1 MENVSKA
8 VAVGVI
14 ALAGMLWAGDPYVEG
29 TGAQA
34 VVTDRFV
41 GPNTK
46 IVCDFAFTSPTPVQQ
61 RVFGADKEGVADNL
75 SCSVYIN
82 GGSGYSWA
90 FQDGNGNW
98 TPFSNNNE
106 MKASTDRWTV
116 TLDSP
121 GNAAV
126 LSNATTTLSQTIG
139 TKRTKTSVLPMT
151 LMATVLDA
159 AGTSFQNY
167 GKVRIYKFELY
178 ENGELKLDL
187 VPRKRQGKGVF
198 YDTVSRRMFRSVTS
212 TPLVA
217 GADCVELSDSELAYS
232 GDLVLSDV
240 AGGSYTVNANAT
252 YQDLIFTADA
262 GAYTVSGG
270 PIALDGRIYN
280 RSAVAQSVTAPISH
294 VSRLLASVGPGL
306 SLSDVTANGAFIPM
320 GTGGP
325 VTLLGENTF
334 NGNLVLVNNPRVV
347 SPRVYKTSSFS
358 KDLAGKNDANVQ
370 VTYALCNDGTTTFTG
385 GLEDYTG
392 GQRGDV
398 VFFEGTGHL
407 VFGGNVQPN
416 GNDGYL
422 VFHSGVAEVASLI
435 WDSDRGYN
443 SALYVESA
451 AVLDCTGDARQTGNY
466 GLHYY
471 VDGTLTIGGTLTLA
485 ASYCHLLSPA
495 GTGTLNVNRL
505 VASVLAENVTVPTIN
520 VGTGGFVGT
529 DTKVGAVTIG
539 AWTGDFSIGG
549 SPVFSGT
556 TLRAEATNGT
566 PATITLVGT
575 PVSSTT
581 LTKSGSGD
589 LVLPADGYP
598 KLGGTLRV
606 TEGALAF
613 AASPTFGV
621 TVEVA
626 DGAGVKVAA
635 GQTAT
640 LTAASFAGTATLSFG
655 ATPAQVGRLV
665 LPANAF
671 ASAEKI
677 VVKIEGTAPAA
688 GTTATLVSGM
698 NLSSDDL
705 AKFELVLPTGATGAL
720 AVSNGDL
727 VLSVQSS
734 STPAASTLVWSGSA
748 STLWDMTAANW
759 LKNGAA
765 AAFTA
770 FDNVR
775 FDGTD
780 AGNGTVVVAEGGV
793 SAGTVTFDANNKTY
807 AVRGG
812 KISGVDAFT
821 VKGGAT
827 VVLSAPLDNQPIVV
841 TNGLL
846 RVDAE
851 NADLLGSVGA
861 YVEVR
866 DGGTFD
872 IHARSTSEDSILTT
886 HNKKFR
892 IAGAGFKG
900 VGAINN
906 MGTDGGDVARIHT
919 IELTGDATIASDKRW
934 DLRSYANSRNAGRP
948 QLTGTNHVL
957 TVDGREN
964 GGSFCLIGA
973 DVNLGKMVVDGNGTV
988 SVESGTAFSAKDGVE
1003 LQKGYLQFWNIG
1015 RNFETPIFVSGT
1027 GRIGT
1032 GGSMATVAGPIRV
1045 ETGATLSFT
1054 GGSGKGVAMKYA
1066 GGIGGDGA
1074 LRVTGDVHHFVSDV
1088 EQENL
1093 AVTGGFAVYGDATA
1107 AGNARKWPK
1116 NVAMSGGYLC
1126 FAPSTNSVYRGY
1138 TLTSTGDKI
1147 SQFVP
1152 GWTDGAATTGTVVT
1166 VEDTTLGDGVGVSL
1180 GLGGTN
1186 SYVRR
1191 SGFATFGRGFT
1202 ANALATLSLGTFLEY
1217 PGDATLTISDGAS
1230 VTMKAGANVTLGLY
1244 SGETNNLHRLVVDGG
1259 VFDAT
1264 AANPVRVGYDTHA
1277 AEFLVK
1283 GGTAKLSGVAL
1294 RANNKHGMK
1303 PLAMLSRSLP
1313 YEVFGMS
1320 GGNVELYGDLTTER
1334 AYPMVPQFWFGGG
1347 TLTSVADWSTDHFQ
1361 YGMFEPWGDIS
1372 GTNVF
1377 TLATNGKKATFRSAL
1392 QGNSKVELTGD
1403 GSFVAD
1409 YHGVQGGVEGRW
1421 TVANTGTATL
1431 KTAAAFADGLAVTN
1445 GATAMIDIGPRTNY
1459 VGMSVLCNV
1468 TNEFGANPMT
1478 VDNFYSSASV
1488 FPSLFTKDMQKLFCE
1503 LTTPHYMA
1511 YRADAEFY
1519 VDEAG
1524 TWTFAVTY
1532 DDRGDVLVDGRRVAY
1547 NSAWNN
1553 VGVGS
1558 IDLTK
1563 GWHRVSI
1570 TCKDNSGGAGPAK
1583 DYADPKSFYDRGM
1596 AVGFHKGATTS
1607 TDGVDYL
1614 PFSPAHLTM
1623 RPVRSVR
1630 WTYRDGVK
1638 TQNLLKGWPE
1648 TEYAFTMVTNSMQA
1662 IHDKNWHFGKTAVN
1676 SFAGWLYVTPEEAGT
1691 WAFDGVYDD
1700 RIYVEIDGK
1709 KAFAN
1714 GSYNKTASSTA
1725 EVSAGWHAFRVSVCD
1740 YGGGISWSAVDNFG
1754 AALYVKRPSDAARVT
1769 FDERNLYM
1777 TAYPFGFIGGNLDV
1791 AEGATLANVSANGPA
1806 EITGT
1811 LSGTGTLTG
1820 PYRLTGTWNVS
1831 VEDGRTLKAATWGDG
1846 ADANTLADAK
1856 IHVSMNA
1863 KPVKAQWTLGP
1874 ALGLEGKTEAERAA
1888 MLTADLNG
1896 EPYENGFKLAVV
1908 DGKLMLVNLKPGC
1921 TVIIL
1926 R

>member
-46 IVCDFAFTSPTPVQQ
+46 IVCDFAFTSPTPTQQ
-61 RVFGADKEGVADNL
+61 RVFGADKEGAAVL

-82 GGSGYSWA
+82 GSGGYSWA
-90 FQDGNGNW
+90 FQDGDGNW

-106 MKASTDRWTV
+106 MKVSTDRWTV

-121 GNAAV
+121 GNTAV
-126 LSNATTTLSQTIG
+126 LSNATKTLSQTIS
-139 TKRTKTSVLPMT
+139 TSRTKTSVLPMT
-151 LMATVLDA
+151 LMATVEDA
-159 AGTSFQNY
+159 VGTKFRNY
-167 GKVRIYKFELY
+167 GWVRIYKFELY
-178 ENGELKLDL
+178 ENGELKLNL
-187 VPRKRQGKGVF
+187 VPRTRQGEGVF
-198 YDTVSRRMFRSVTS
+198 YDTISRRMFRSVTS

-232 GDLVLSDV
+232 RDLVLSDA
-240 AGGSYTVNANAT
+240 AGGSHVVDAKAA
-252 YQDLIFTADA
+252 YQDLVFTADA

-270 PIALDGRIYN
+270 SLELSGRIYN
-280 RSAVAQSVTAPISH
+280 RSAVAQSITAPISH
-294 VSRLLASVGPGL
+294 IGRLLASVGPGL
-306 SLSDVTANGAFIPM
+306 SLSGVTAQGSFIPM
-320 GTGGP
+320 GTGGR
-325 VTLLGENTF
+325 VTLSGENTF
-334 NGNLVLVNNPRVV
+334 AGNLVLANNPCVV
-347 SPRVYKTSSFS
+347 SQRVYKTSSYS

-370 VTYALCNDGTTTFTG
+370 VTYALCNNGTTTFTG

-398 VFFEGTGHL
+398 VLFEGTGRL

-422 VFHSGVAEVASLI
+422 VFHSGAAEVASLI
-435 WDSDRGYN
+435 WDSLRGYN

-471 VDGTLTIGGTLTLA
+471 VDGTLTIGGMLNLA
-485 ASYCHLLSPA
+485 ASNCHLLSPA

-505 VASVLAENVTVPTIN
+505 VASALAENVTVPTIN
-520 VGTGGFVGT
+520 VGAGGFIGT

-556 TLRAEATNGT
+556 TLRAATTNGT
-566 PATITLVGT
+566 PANITLVGS

-581 LTKSGSGD
+581 LTKTGAGD
-589 LVLPADGYP
+589 LVLSADVYP
-598 KLGGTLRV
+598 GLSGTLCV
-606 TEGALAF
+606 KEGALAL
-613 AASPTFGV
+613 AASSTLGV
-621 TVEVA
+621 AVEVA
-626 DGAGVKVAA
+626 DGAGVKVAV
-635 GQTAT
+635 GQTVT

-665 LPANAF
+665 LPAGAF
-671 ASAEKI
+671 ASAKKV

-698 NLSSDDL
+698 SLSDDDL
-705 AKFELVLPTGATGAL
+705 AKFELDLPDGAKGTL
-720 AVSNGDL
+720 TVSDGNL

-734 STPAASTLVWSGSA
+734 STSAASTLVWRGAA
-748 STLWDMTAANW
+748 STLWDMTALNW
-759 LKNGAA
+759 VKNDAVVK
-765 AAFTA
+765 FTA
-770 FDNVR
+770 FDNVC

-780 AGNGTVVVAEGGV
+780 TGNGTVDVAEGGV
-793 SAGTVTFDANNKTY
+793 SAGAVTFDANDKTY
-807 AVRGG
+807 TVRGG

-827 VVLSAPLDNQPIVV
+827 VALSAPLDSQPIVV
-841 TNGLL
+841 TNGIL

-872 IHARSTSEDSILTT
+872 IHACSGTEDSILTT

-892 IAGAGFKG
+892 IAGVGFNG
-900 VGAINN
+900 AGAINN
-906 MGTDGGDVARIHT
+906 MGTNGNDVARIHT
-919 IELTGDATIASDKRW
+919 IELTGDATIAGDKRW
-934 DLRSYANSRNAGRP
+934 DMRSYANSRNAGRP

-957 TVDGREN
+957 TVDGRGKSGN
-964 GGSFCLIGA
+964 VCLVGA
-973 DVNLGKMVVDGNGTV
+973 DVKLGKMVVDGNGTV
-988 SVESGTAFSAKDGVE
+988 SMESGTSFSAKDGVE
-1003 LQKGYLQFWNIG
+1003 LRSGYLQFWNLG
-1015 RNFETPIFVSGT
+1015 RNFETPISVSGT
-1027 GRIGT
+1027 GRIGA
-1032 GGSMATVAGPIRV
+1032 GGSMATVAGPVRV
-1045 ETGATLSFT
+1045 ETDATLSFS
-1054 GGSGKGVAMKYA
+1054 GSGKGAAVKYT
-1066 GGIGGDGA
+1066 GGINGDGT
-1074 LRVTGDVHHFVSDV
+1074 LLVTGDVHYFASDV
-1088 EQENL
+1088 EQESL
-1093 AVTGGFAVYGDATA
+1093 SITGGFAVYGDATA

-1116 NVAMSGGYLC
+1116 TVAMSGGYLC
-1126 FAPSTNSVYRGY
+1126 FAPSTNSVYRDY

-1147 SQFVP
+1147 SHFVP
-1152 GWTDGAATTGTVVT
+1152 GWTDGAAMTGTVVT
-1166 VEDTTLGDGVGVSL
+1166 VEDTTLGDGIGVSL
-1180 GLGGTN
+1180 GLGGMN

-1202 ANALATLSLGTFLEY
+1202 ANALSTLSLGTFAEY
-1217 PGDATLTISDGAS
+1217 PGDAMLTISDGAS
-1230 VTMKAGANVTLGLY
+1230 VTMKNGANVTLGLY

-1259 VFDAT
+1259 VFDAS
-1264 AANPVRVGYDTHA
+1264 AANPVRAGYDTHV

-1294 RANNKHGMK
+1294 RANNAYGMK
-1303 PLAMLSRSLP
+1303 PLTMASRSLP

-1320 GGNVELYGDLTTER
+1320 GGNVELGGDLTTKR

-1347 TLTSVADWSTDHFQ
+1347 TLTSVKDWSTDHFQ
-1361 YGMFEPWGDIS
+1361 YGIFEPWGDIS

-1377 TLATNGKKATFRSAL
+1377 TLATNGKTTTFRSAL
-1392 QGNSKVELTGD
+1392 QGNSKVELVGD

-1431 KTAAAFADGLAVTN
+1431 KTAAAFADGLVVTN
-1445 GATAMIDIGPRTNY
+1445 GATATIDIGPRTNY

-1468 TNEFGANPMT
+1468 TSEFGANPMT
-1478 VDNFYSSASV
+1478 ADNFCSSASV
-1488 FPSLFTKDMQKLFCE
+1488 FSSLFTKDMQKLFCE
-1503 LTTPHYMA
+1503 LTTPHYTA

-1524 TWTFAVTY
+1524 KWTFAVTY
-1532 DDRGDVLVDGRRVAY
+1532 DDRGDVMVDGRRVAY

-1570 TCKDNSGGAGPAK
+1570 TCKDNAGGAGPAK
-1583 DYADPKSFYDRGM
+1583 DYTAPKSFYNRGM
-1596 AVGFHKGATTS
+1596 AVGFNKGATTS
-1607 TDGVDYL
+1607 TNGVDYL

-1623 RPVRSVR
+1623 RPARSVR

-1638 TQNLLKGWPE
+1638 AMSLLKGWPE

-1662 IHDKNWHFGKTAVN
+1662 IHDKNWSLGKTSVS
-1676 SFAGWLYVTPEEAGT
+1676 SFAGWLYVAPEEAGT
-1691 WAFDGVYDD
+1691 WMFEGVYDD

-1709 KAFAN
+1709 TAFAN
-1714 GSYNKTASSTA
+1714 SSYNKTASSTA

-1740 YGGGISWSAVDNFG
+1740 YGGGISWSADAVKDFG

-1777 TAYPFGFIGGNLDV
+1777 TAYPFGFIGGNLVV
-1791 AEGATLANVSANGPA
+1791 AEGATLANVSTNGPA

-1831 VEDGRTLKAATWGDG
+1831 IEDGRTLKAATWGED
-1846 ADANTLADAK
+1846 ADANTLVDAK

-1863 KPVKAQWTLGP
+1863 KPIKAQWTLGP
-1874 ALGLEGKTEAERAA
+1874 ALGLESKTEAELAA

-1921 TVIIL
+1921 TVVIF